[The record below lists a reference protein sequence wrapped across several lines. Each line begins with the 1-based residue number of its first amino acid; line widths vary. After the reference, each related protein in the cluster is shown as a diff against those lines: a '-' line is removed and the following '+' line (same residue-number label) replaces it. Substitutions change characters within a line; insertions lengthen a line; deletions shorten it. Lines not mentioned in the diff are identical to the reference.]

1 MTTLREHLEQYLAM
15 RRLLGFQLDDLQRQV
30 GLFCAWLEARGPA
43 DTFTIDD
50 AVTWARLN
58 PDAHP
63 SWWATRLS
71 LVRRFA
77 AYLNAN
83 GVDVPVIP
91 GGLLPARKPRAV
103 PFIYSQHDIDALL
116 TACDTEFVNE
126 RVAATVRT
134 VIGLLAA
141 TGLRISE
148 ALDLLVDDVDTDNDV
163 LTIRAA
169 KWPERLVPIHPTT
182 TAALNDYLALPGRA
196 ATRPDPHGP
205 VFVTAK
211 GTGYVYVS
219 FFQLFQRARQVA
231 GLTPRGRA
239 HPRLH
244 DLRHTF
250 ATAHMTAAYAHGRD
264 PDRVLSLLTTW
275 LGHSDAAHTYWY
287 LSATGELMAL
297 AAECSN
303 PTPRPQENCDECP
316 GHQPADL
323 LHDLRPHST

>member
-1 MTTLREHLEQYLAM
+1 M
-15 RRLLGFQLDDLQRQV
+15 RRRALGFRLNDVERQV
-30 GLFCAWLEARGPA
+30 GLFCSWLEARGRTK
-43 DTFTIDD
+43 TFTIDE
-50 AVTWARLN
+50 AVAWARLN

-83 GVDVPVIP
+83 DVDVPVIP

-103 PFIYSQHDIDALL
+103 PFIYSQEDLNALL
-116 TACDTEFVNE
+116 AACDQVFSDE
-126 RVAATVRT
+126 RIAATLRT

-141 TGLRISE
+141 TGLRIGE
-148 ALDLLVDDVDTDNDV
+148 ALKLRVDDIDRVNDV

-169 KWPERLVPIHPTT
+169 KSAQRLVPIHPTT
-182 TAALNDYLALPGRA
+182 TAALMQYIALPARA

-205 VFVTAK
+205 VFVTSK

-219 FFQLFQRARQVA
+219 FHKMFRRVREEA

-239 HPRLH
+239 RPRLH

-250 ATAHMTAAYAHGRD
+250 ATAHMTAAYNRGGD
-264 PDRVLSLLTTW
+264 PDRVLSLLATW

-287 LSATGELMAL
+287 LSATGELMAR
-297 AAECSN
+297 AAERLE
-303 PTPRPQENCDECP
+303 PTPEIAEGGR
-316 GHQPADL
+316 
-323 LHDLRPHST
+323 S

>member
-1 MTTLREHLEQYLAM
+1 MTTLRERLEEYLVM
-15 RRLLGFQLDDLQRQV
+15 RRALGFQLNDIERQV
-30 GLFCAWLEARGPA
+30 GLFCTWLEARGQTE
-43 DTFTIDD
+43 TFTIDD

-91 GGLLPARKPRAV
+91 KGLLPAKKPRAV
-103 PFIYSQHDIDALL
+103 PYIYSQDDIDALL
-116 TACDTEFVNE
+116 AACDTVFADE
-126 RVAATVRT
+126 RVAATVHT

-148 ALDLLVDDVDTDNDV
+148 ALNLRIDDIDPNNTVLV
-163 LTIRAA
+163 IRAA
-169 KWPERLVPIHPTT
+169 KSDERLLPVHPTT
-182 TAALNDYLALPGRA
+182 MAALNEYIDLPART
-196 ATRPDPHGP
+196 ATHPDPHGP
-205 VFVTAK
+205 VFVTSK
-211 GTGYVYVS
+211 GTGYVYIS
-219 FFQLFQRARQVA
+219 FFALFKRAREAA
-231 GLTPRGRA
+231 GLHPRGRA

-250 ATAHMTAAYAHGRD
+250 ATAHMTAAYAHRD
-264 PDRVLSLLTTW
+264 SPDRVLSLLATW

-287 LSATGELMAL
+287 LTATGELMAL
-297 AAECSN
+297 AAGMLDPA
-303 PTPRPQENCDECP
+303 PTEGEP
-316 GHQPADL
+316 
-323 LHDLRPHST
+323 S

>member
-1 MTTLREHLEQYLAM
+1 MTSPAKPPTTLRARLNEYLVV
-15 RRLLGFQLDDLQRQV
+15 RRALGFQLNDVERQV
-30 GLFCAWLEARGPA
+30 GLFCAWLEARGQTK
-43 DTFTIDD
+43 TFTIDE

-91 GGLLPARKPRAV
+91 VGLLPARKPRAV
-103 PFIYSQHDIDALL
+103 PFIYSQDDLNALFA
-116 TACDTEFVNE
+116 ACDQVFSDE
-126 RVAATVRT
+126 RIAATMRT
-134 VIGLLAA
+134 VMGLLAA
-141 TGLRISE
+141 TGLRIGE
-148 ALDLLVDDVDTDNDV
+148 ALNLRVDDIDQVNDV
-163 LTIRAA
+163 LIIRAA
-169 KWPERLVPIHPTT
+169 KSAERVVPIHPTM
-182 TAALNDYLALPGRA
+182 TAALMQYITLPARA

-205 VFVTAK
+205 VFVTSN
-211 GTGYVYVS
+211 GTGYVYVT
-219 FFQLFQRARQVA
+219 FQRMFRRVREAA

-239 HPRLH
+239 RPRLH

-250 ATAHMTAAYAHGRD
+250 ATAHMTAAYNRDGD
-264 PDRVLSLLTTW
+264 PDRVLSLLATW

-297 AAECSN
+297 AAERLE
-303 PTPRPQENCDECP
+303 PTPEIAEGER
-316 GHQPADL
+316 
-323 LHDLRPHST
+323 S

>member
-1 MTTLREHLEQYLAM
+1 MTTLRQRLDEYLAM
-15 RRLLGFQLDDLQRQV
+15 RRSLGFQLDDLERQV
-30 GLFCAWLEARGPA
+30 GQFCAWLQARGQVQ
-43 DTFTIDD
+43 TFTIHD

-83 GVDVPVIP
+83 GVDVPIIP
-91 GGLLPARKPRAV
+91 GGLLPAKKPRAV
-103 PFIYSQHDIDALL
+103 PFIYSQDDVDALRA
-116 TACDTEFVNE
+116 ACQAEFADE

-141 TGLRISE
+141 TGLRIGE
-148 ALDLLVDDVDTDNDV
+148 ALNLGVDDIDFANDV
-163 LTIRAA
+163 LVIRAA
-169 KWPERLVPIHPTT
+169 KSAERLVPIHPSTT
-182 TAALNDYLALPGRA
+182 TALRQYLALPARA
-196 ATRPDPHGP
+196 TTHPDPHGP

-219 FFQLFQRARQVA
+219 FFALFKRVRKAA

-239 HPRLH
+239 RPRLH

-250 ATAHMTAAYAHGRD
+250 ATAHMTAAYTHRGD
-264 PDRVLSLLTTW
+264 PDRVLSLLATW
-275 LGHSDAAHTYWY
+275 LGHSDPAHTYWY
-287 LSATGELMAL
+287 LTATGELMAR
-297 AAECSN
+297 AAGMLEPVAEGEPS
-303 PTPRPQENCDECP
+303 
-316 GHQPADL
+316 
-323 LHDLRPHST
+323 

>member
-1 MTTLREHLEQYLAM
+1 MTPPALRERLADYLVM
-15 RRLLGFQLDDLQRQV
+15 RRALGFQLHELERQV
-30 GLFCAWLEARGPA
+30 GLFCAWLEARGQIE
-43 DTFTIDD
+43 TFTIDE

-77 AYLNAN
+77 AYLNAS

-103 PFIYSQHDIDALL
+103 PFIYSQDDLDALL
-116 TACDTEFVNE
+116 AACGQVFSDE
-126 RVAATVRT
+126 RIAATLRT

-141 TGLRISE
+141 TGLRIGE
-148 ALDLLVDDVDTDNDV
+148 ALDLRVDDIDIGNEV
-163 LTIRAA
+163 LVIKAA
-169 KWPERLVPIHPTT
+169 KSAERLVPIHPTT
-182 TAALNDYLALPGRA
+182 TAALMHYIALPARA

-211 GTGYVYVS
+211 GTGYVYVT
-219 FFQLFQRARQVA
+219 FQGMFRRVREAA
-231 GLTPRGRA
+231 GLASRGRA
-239 HPRLH
+239 RPRLH

-250 ATAHMTAAYAHGRD
+250 ATAHMTTAYTRGGD
-264 PDRVLSLLTTW
+264 PDRVLSLLATW

-287 LSATGELMAL
+287 LSATGELMAR
-297 AAECSN
+297 AAERLE
-303 PTPRPQENCDECP
+303 PTPEI
-316 GHQPADL
+316 ADGE
-323 LHDLRPHST
+323 RS

>member
-1 MTTLREHLEQYLAM
+1 M
-15 RRLLGFQLDDLQRQV
+15 RRALGFQLNDVERQV
-30 GLFCAWLEARGPA
+30 GLFCSWLEARGQTK
-43 DTFTIDD
+43 TFTIDE
-50 AVTWARLN
+50 AVAWARLN

-83 GVDVPVIP
+83 DVDVPVIP

-103 PFIYSQHDIDALL
+103 PFIYRQEDLNALL
-116 TACDTEFVNE
+116 AACDQVFSDE
-126 RVAATVRT
+126 RIAATLRT

-141 TGLRISE
+141 TGLRIGE
-148 ALDLLVDDVDTDNDV
+148 VLKLRVDDIDRVNDV

-169 KWPERLVPIHPTT
+169 KSAQRLVPIHPTT
-182 TAALNDYLALPGRA
+182 TAALSQYIALPARA

-205 VFVTAK
+205 VFVTSK

-219 FFQLFQRARQVA
+219 FHKMFRRVREEA

-239 HPRLH
+239 RPRMH

-250 ATAHMTAAYAHGRD
+250 ATAHMTAAYNGGGD
-264 PDRVLSLLTTW
+264 PDRVLSLLATW

-287 LSATGELMAL
+287 LSATGELMAR
-297 AAECSN
+297 AAERLE
-303 PTPRPQENCDECP
+303 PTPEIAEGGR
-316 GHQPADL
+316 
-323 LHDLRPHST
+323 S

>member
-1 MTTLREHLEQYLAM
+1 MTSSAKTPRTLRERLDEYLVM
-15 RRLLGFQLDDLQRQV
+15 RRALGFQLNDVERQV
-30 GLFCAWLEARGPA
+30 GSFCSWLEAGGQTK
-43 DTFTIDD
+43 TFTIDE

-103 PFIYSQHDIDALL
+103 PFIYSQDDLDALL
-116 TACDTEFVNE
+116 TACDQVFGDV
-126 RVAATVRT
+126 RIAATVRT

-141 TGLRISE
+141 TGLRIGE
-148 ALDLLVDDVDTDNDV
+148 ALNLRVDDIDQANDV
-163 LTIRAA
+163 LVIRAA
-169 KWPERLVPIHPTT
+169 KSAERLVPIHPTT
-182 TAALNDYLALPGRA
+182 TAALMQYIALPARA

-205 VFVTAK
+205 VFVTAH
-211 GTGYVYVS
+211 GTGYVYVT
-219 FFQLFQRARQVA
+219 FQGMFRRVREAA

-250 ATAHMTAAYAHGRD
+250 ATAHMTVAR
-264 PDRVLSLLTTW
+264 RW
-275 LGHSDAAHTYWY
+275 
-287 LSATGELMAL
+287 
-297 AAECSN
+297 
-303 PTPRPQENCDECP
+303 R
-316 GHQPADL
+316 
-323 LHDLRPHST
+323 